1 MVYCLLKVNWKGS
14 SMIKFENRIVIDRPI
29 EDVFA
34 FVVDLPSIPKWN
46 YYVLSV
52 VPTSLQSSSV
62 GSTYHQ
68 IRKNDEQNLRISQ
81 LELNRSL
88 VVETVPPSKPAFRRE
103 LSFEAQG
110 ESTRITDRWQLDLG
124 VPKLLESLAA
134 HQAKSGV
141 HENLEKLKILLELGR
156 VTLQDGRS
164 FMQ

>member
-14 SMIKFENRIVIDRPI
+14 SMIKFENRIVIDRLI

-52 VPTSLQSSSV
+52 NPTSPQSGSV

-68 IRKNDEQNLRISQ
+68 IRKNDEQDLRISK
-81 LELNRSL
+81 LELNQLL
-88 VVETVPPSKPAFRRE
+88 VVETIPPSKPELRRE
-103 LSFEAQG
+103 ILFEAQG
-110 ESTRITDRWQLDLG
+110 QSMRLTDKWQLDMG
-124 VPKLLESLAA
+124 VPKLLVPLAA
-134 HQAKSGV
+134 QRAKTGV
-141 HENLEKLKILLELGR
+141 RDNLEKLKELLELGR

-164 FMQ
+164 FNW